1 MTHLESL
8 EIPIIIGLPAKVFV
22 FPSYIFFTTQRY
34 TPPEYGLSSAL
45 STVFLL
51 LSILLVFWYRR
62 VVGQSGRHATITG
75 KGYRPRVIF
84 LGKWRGFFFSIFLV
98 YFILAIGAPAVALI

>member
-1 MTHLESL
+1 MNSLPLLTPIILAATIYSFMTHLESL

-51 LSILLVFWYRR
+51 LSILEP
-62 VVGQSGRHATITG
+62 VVA
-75 KGYRPRVIF
+75 PIF
-84 LGKWRGFFFSIFLV
+84 LSLV
-98 YFILAIGAPAVALI
+98 